1 GGASAQRAGR
11 DCPRACTCYHRE
23 EVHCT
28 FRYLSAVPAG
38 LPRDALRINM
48 GYNSLTA
55 LDEGSFAG
63 LAKLEILMLHGN
75 EMRLL
80 PDNVFGQLR
89 ALQVLK
95 LSYNKLRSL
104 RRPALRGLRSLE
116 RLHLDRNLLER
127 LDPDAFAGLT
137 SLRLLQLEGN
147 RLRSLHADAFAT
159 AFVARGA
166 VVSTLAH
173 LSLADNRLRSLPPSL
188 LASMPALESLSLQ
201 GNPWACDCA
210 LRPLREWAAERA
222 AGERRAVGPSRRW
235 DLFLGVLFETSRRR
249 LFRVIEIIRG
259 GGFFC
264 FVVLSREGWQGWR
277 GYGASEQLSGAFTRY
292 LSVCVSPRAA
302 DVLKCAA
309 VDAGRRDG
317 DSRCPRCASPARYRG
332 RHLLSVPARR
342 LACAAPSVA
351 APGTSRKPDGDGA
364 GELPLRHLLRARASW
379 AALGLNLTAAPGRAA
394 TLRCRVGEPRAA
406 APVAVRRL
414 DDGTV
419 LVDGAFETRLACD
432 VSLGDGRRQLEEA
445 AARAGGDSVG
455 GGGPRRRELRLTR
468 LPEVHGEASAS
479 LYAVVT
485 ERGEPPSDGAALVAS
500 ISTEADWLLQPTIGV
515 SLSGGVG
522 PPGAED
528 GLYLTLTTVMSGYR
542 GAGDHGTSEWVLV
555 RGGGGDGDSDARLN
569 QAVVEGAPVQML
581 CGIDAAPGAP
591 AALHWTLADGT
602 RVREPYESADNR
614 VTAARGG
621 QLLIKSAQV
630 ADSGA
635 YACVAST
642 RDDADAMEFRLEVLP
657 AIAKAAVDEDLSVL
671 VGGDLGVPC
680 RVLGSPDPS
689 VVWVFPDGS
698 VSEDLPSHGVRSA
711 IVNGTLNIK
720 GIGAGDGG
728 LYRCVAMNRLG
739 AKVLSINVTIA
750 SPDANGGDASGGWRP
765 SSQPYNEN
773 SYFPSGNDGLPQVDL
788 YNATRNDSSLTLP
801 PSAKQHGNSM
811 AGEAKVMEKDEKQE
825 EDEEEEEEEEED
837 DDDDDDDEEDEESGR
852 ALKSRP
858 RGRGPAGPA
867 GPRRIDNVSVKERD
881 PQRWAQVLEEVRRR
895 HREWRRRGGHNDSL
909 AIAAATTPAGRDL
922 APSPGASAAG
932 ETETSAEGSV
942 ASRGVTAGYS
952 GGRDLE
958 WASTF
963 SGGLVELSD
972 DHSAV
977 VETVSYDERVTPAYE
992 AAYTEAYTLGARA
1005 AVHTS
1010 TADADYGVSETILSP
1025 FPTTSATTEK
1035 SDVALTQRTSAVG
1048 DHAGALPANV
1058 DPEHS
1063 AWGPDNSFTR
1073 LPSRPRVQEHTTE
1086 AQRSWHRISSTT
1098 TVPSALLPASP
1109 PRSPFSREPY
1119 GRWHEKLQWAS
1130 AVGTPAAGLLPF
1142 LQPEA
1147 LLPVTW
1153 GKFHTT
1159 DGDPTVRAAVSATT
1173 DPELESQVQTP
1184 TGPAQGSSS
1193 TSSSEGSERPR
1204 GMVRHP
1210 SGMTDQREGATS
1222 TLRAARAQS
1231 RSATGSDPAA
1241 GSPPSRWQNTFT
1253 GPPVTEGYEAP
1264 LPWDGLQRPA
1274 VSDTRLVPKG
1284 AHSTETRPLPT
1295 APTTRNVKRAFTNR
1309 AAAMTAPTTV
1319 LQTDHAHDRQGEAS
1333 AESAEGPP
1341 PKDRHNHGDEKTT
1354 WREESGS
1361 DSSNA
1366 VRPHGNADED
1376 SLHGAPVIVDK
1387 ASTMIAIVA
1396 DSDVA
1401 IHCPA
1406 IGNPLP
1412 TISWT
1417 KVATGATIRAGS
1429 RLGSRFEVLP
1439 NGTFLVRSGHL
1450 QDRGQYLC
1458 TAANDQGSDHYTVT
1472 LTVLAYRPRV
1482 RQPRFQNL
1490 TAHQGEPVELRCP
1503 AEGRPRPQVSW
1514 LLPDRSFLRTASLGE
1529 GRVTLAPDGTLHI
1542 RRVAASDR
1550 GSYKCIAS
1558 NPAGTDTV
1566 GFRLDVISVPPEI
1579 AQRKTED
1586 LPGIVGQSL
1595 VIHCSAGGFPTPSVR
1610 WLLSDGSVV
1619 RPSQF
1624 LKGKL
1629 FVFPNGTLHIAR
1641 LATADSGSY
1650 ECVATNAMG
1659 VDRRVVSLS
1668 VSSPLSPAKIARNK
1682 QRATV
1687 DVRYGE
1693 VALLNCVSSGDP
1705 QPKVIWRLPSKIVID
1720 TLYSPD
1726 NRVSVHE
1733 NGSLSVGT
1741 VIEGDAGDYLC
1752 VARNSLGYDMQG
1764 VTMNVTLEA
1773 ARIDKRAAG
1782 ASGTDVV
1789 VSAGGTAWLD
1799 CVASGL
1805 PRPGVSWSLP
1815 DGTTASS
1822 PVPAG
1827 GDGGGNG
1834 ERKDGGRRAVLGN
1847 GTLLVRN
1854 AARED
1859 EGDYTCVA
1867 RNAAGGDEATVRLSV
1882 PPRARPPKIEGHAK
1896 KAAAAP
1902 LQVRGGDAARLG
1914 CDAAGEPKPS
1924 VAWVLPSKRAPLT
1937 SADGPRVQR
1946 DGSLI
1951 IERVG
1956 KADAGVYT
1964 CIARNALGEDSKAIS
1979 LEVVLVKPVINGNQD
1994 RHAVAGDSAVKFSR
2008 KRINCRADGVPQPRV
2023 AWVMPGNVVLT
2034 TPYEGSRISVLENG
2048 TLEIKNVRR
2057 SDTGEFL
2064 CVARSEAGEATLRVK
2079 LAVTDTL
2086 EKPVLKN
2093 PKNEKIITKEGRA
2106 ITLNCSATGVP
2117 TPETTWLFP
2126 NGTLIAKWQ
2135 KVENFRHG
2143 KDGALVILRP
2153 AQRDAGTYRCTA
2165 KNAAGFVEKAVT
2177 LEVGQKPMIALR
2189 HRGLVRSTSGEPLFL
2204 HCVVSGNPKP
2214 TVRWVLPNGASV
2226 DGTSRASAAAGGRA
2240 ALLANG
2246 TLALSAATPRDRGTY
2261 VCHAENAAGHASAA
2275 VPVVVVAYP
2284 PRITRGPP
2292 RTVLARRGASLRLRC
2307 ATIGVP
2313 KADVAWELPSGAR
2326 LSTASAGAHAGGGAY
2341 LHPAGTLYVQ
2351 TSGYEH
2357 SGFYKCVA
2365 SNALGSDV
2373 VSTYVRFY

>member
-1 GGASAQRAGR
+1 MAGLTQRVSLSGATILHLHHHLVHHLLLLLLLLLLPFPLPGSGGGVASAQRAGR

-28 FRYLSAVPAG
+28 FRYLNAVPAG

-55 LDEGSFAG
+55 LDEGSFAD

-75 EMRLL
+75 EMRFL
-80 PDNVFGQLR
+80 PDGVFGQLR

-127 LDPDAFAGLT
+127 LDPDAFVGLT

-147 RLRSLHADAFAT
+147 QLRSLHADAFAT

-188 LASMPALESLSLQ
+188 LTSMPALESLTLQ

-210 LRPLREWAAERA
+210 LRPLREWAA
-222 AGERRAVGPSRRW
+222 GN
-235 DLFLGVLFETSRRR
+235 
-249 LFRVIEIIRG
+249 
-259 GGFFC
+259 
-264 FVVLSREGWQGWR
+264 
-277 GYGASEQLSGAFTRY
+277 
-292 LSVCVSPRAA
+292 AA
-302 DVLKCAA
+302 DVLKCTA
-309 VDAGRRDG
+309 VEGGSRDG
-317 DSRCPRCASPARYRG
+317 DSRCPRCASPARYKG
-332 RHLLSVPARR
+332 RHLLSIPARR
-342 LACAAPSVA
+342 LACTAPSVA
-351 APGTSRKPDGDGA
+351 APGTPRKPDDDDGT

-379 AALGLNLTAAPGRAA
+379 ATLGLNLTAGPGRAA
-394 TLRCRVGEPRAA
+394 MLRYRVGAPRATT
-406 APVAVRRL
+406 PVAVRRL

-432 VSLGDGRRQLEEA
+432 SSLGDGRRQLLSAMGGEA
-445 AARAGGDSVG
+445 AARVGGDAAG
-455 GGGPRRRELRLTR
+455 GGGPRQRELRLTR

-479 LYAVVT
+479 LYTVVA
-485 ERGEPPSDGAALVAS
+485 ERGEPSSDGAALVAS
-500 ISTEADWLLQPTIGV
+500 VSTEADWLLQPTIGV
-515 SLSGGVG
+515 SLSGGIG

-528 GLYLTLTTVMSGYR
+528 GLDLTLTTAMSGYR
-542 GAGDHGTSEWVLV
+542 GAGDHGTSEWVLI
-555 RGGGGDGDSDARLN
+555 RGGGNDGDGDARLN

-581 CGIDAAPGAP
+581 CGVDAAPGAP

-602 RVREPYESADNR
+602 RVREPYESTDNR

-630 ADSGA
+630 ADSGV

-657 AIAKAAVDEDLSVL
+657 AIAEGAAGKDLSVL
-671 VGGDLGVPC
+671 VGGDLGLPC
-680 RVLGSPDPS
+680 RALGSPDPS

-698 VSEDLPSHGVRSA
+698 VSVDLPSRGERSA
-711 IVNGTLNIK
+711 TVNGTLNIK

-739 AKVLSINVTIA
+739 AKVLSVNVTVA

-765 SSQPYNEN
+765 SSQPNNEN
-773 SYFPSGNDGLPQVDL
+773 SYFPSGNDGLPRVDL
-788 YNATRNDSSLTLP
+788 YNATRNDSSLTRP
-801 PSAKQHGNSM
+801 PSAKQHGNSV
-811 AGEAKVMEKDEKQE
+811 AGEARVVTEKDEKQE
-825 EDEEEEEEEEED
+825 EEDEEEEED
-837 DDDDDDDEEDEESGR
+837 DEEGEESGH
-852 ALKSRP
+852 ALKSGP
-858 RGRGPAGPA
+858 HGRRPAGPA

-895 HREWRRRGGHNDSL
+895 HREWSRRGGHNDSL
-909 AIAAATTPAGRDL
+909 AVTAAAATPAGHDL

-932 ETETSAEGSV
+932 ETETSAEGSAV
-942 ASRGVTAGYS
+942 SRGVTVGYS

-972 DHSAV
+972 DHSAI
-977 VETVSYDERVTPAYE
+977 VETVSSDERMTPAYE
-992 AAYTEAYTLGARA
+992 AAYTETYTLGTRA

-1010 TADADYGVSETILSP
+1010 MADTDYGVSETILSP

-1035 SDVALTQRTSAVG
+1035 SDVALTRRTSAAG
-1048 DHAGALPANV
+1048 DRAGALPANA

-1063 AWGPDNSFTR
+1063 GWGPDNSFTR
-1073 LPSRPRVQEHTTE
+1073 LPSRPQVQEHARE

-1098 TVPSALLPASP
+1098 TVPSALLPPSP
-1109 PRSPFSREPY
+1109 PRSTY

-1130 AVGTPAAGLLPF
+1130 AVGTPAASLLPF

-1159 DGDPTVRAAVSATT
+1159 DGDPTVRAAVSATA

-1184 TGPAQGSSS
+1184 TGPAHGSSS

-1204 GMVRHP
+1204 SMTRRP
-1210 SGMTDQREGATS
+1210 SGVTDQREGATS
-1222 TLRAARAQS
+1222 TSRAARAQS
-1231 RSATGSDPAA
+1231 RSATGSDTAA
-1241 GSPPSRWQNTFT
+1241 GSPPSHWQNTFT

-1284 AHSTETRPLPT
+1284 AHSTKTRPLPT
-1295 APTTRNVKRAFTNR
+1295 APTTRNVKRAFPNR
-1309 AAAMTAPTTV
+1309 AAAAAMTAPTTV
-1319 LQTDHAHDRQGEAS
+1319 LQTDQAHDRQGEAS

-1341 PKDRHNHGDEKTT
+1341 PKNQHNHGDEKTTT

-1366 VRPHGNADED
+1366 VRPHGDADED
-1376 SLHGAPVIVDK
+1376 SLRGAPVIVDK

-1406 IGNPLP
+1406 IGNPPP

-1458 TAANDQGSDHYTVT
+1458 TAANDRGSDHYTVT

-1503 AEGRPRPQVSW
+1503 AEGRPKPQVSW

-1566 GFRLDVISVPPEI
+1566 GFQLDVISAPPEI
-1579 AQRKTED
+1579 AQQKTED

-1682 QRATV
+1682 QRAAV

-1782 ASGTDVV
+1782 ASGTDLV

-1805 PRPGVSWSLP
+1805 PRPDVSWSLP
-1815 DGTTASS
+1815 DGTTAD
-1822 PVPAG
+1822 
-1827 GDGGGNG
+1827 GDG
-1834 ERKDGGRRAVLGN
+1834 EQKDGGRRAVLRN

-1854 AARED
+1854 VARGD
-1859 EGDYTCVA
+1859 EGVYTCVA

-1882 PPRARPPKIEGHAK
+1882 PPRARPPKIEGHAR
-1896 KAAAAP
+1896 KAAAAVP
-1902 LQVRGGDAARLG
+1902 LQVRGGDAARLS

-1924 VAWVLPSKRAPLT
+1924 VAWVLPSTRAPLT

-1979 LEVVLVKPVINGNQD
+1979 LEVVLVKPVINGIQD
-1994 RHAVAGDSAVKFSR
+1994 RHVVTGDSAVKFSR
-2008 KRINCRADGVPQPRV
+2008 KRINCRADGLPQPRV

-2057 SDTGEFL
+2057 SDAGEFL

-2079 LAVTDTL
+2079 LVVTDTL

-2106 ITLNCSATGVP
+2106 VTLNCSATGVP

-2126 NGTLIAKWQ
+2126 NGTLVTKWQ
-2135 KVENFRHG
+2135 KMENFRHG

-2165 KNAAGFVEKAVT
+2165 KNAVGFVEKAVT
-2177 LEVGQKPMIALR
+2177 LEVGQKPVIALR

-2226 DGTSRASAAAGGRA
+2226 DGASRASAAAGGRA
-2240 ALLANG
+2240 TLLANG
-2246 TLALSAATPRDRGTY
+2246 TLALSAATPHDRGMY
-2261 VCHAENAAGHASAA
+2261 VCHAENTAGHASAA
-2275 VPVVVVAYP
+2275 VPVIVVAYP

-2292 RTVLARRGASLRLRC
+2292 RTVLAQRGARLRLRC
-2307 ATIGVP
+2307 AAIGVP
-2313 KADVAWELPSGAR
+2313 KADVAWELPSGAK
-2326 LSTASAGAHAGGGAY
+2326 LSTASAGAHAAGGGGGVY

-2351 TSGYEH
+2351 TSGYEQ